1 MKRSST
7 GKRKLADWA
16 FHPALRR
23 SGIAAP
29 LWGFALGIC
38 VGATMLPGC
47 AQSHVQ
53 VAGGT
58 SLAPQPLLLQADQGE
73 RRSRLPRPGIDVKHI
88 PNFIIKVDPQN
99 GNSPDLVLIT
109 EELLPGAVIP
119 WHRHLDQDEIVYTE
133 NGTVYAQVGDRTESL
148 GPHATIFIPRKTWV
162 TIKNSGQTT
171 VRLLAVFNHPDFA
184 QFLRCTSVPAGQQ
197 GHALTRT
204 QVDTCYRSGDAEHR

>member
-1 MKRSST
+1 MTFR
-7 GKRKLADWA
+7 
-16 FHPALRR
+16 P
-23 SGIAAP
+23 
-29 LWGFALGIC
+29 
-38 VGATMLPGC
+38 
-47 AQSHVQ
+47 
-53 VAGGT
+53 
-58 SLAPQPLLLQADQGE
+58 
-73 RRSRLPRPGIDVKHI
+73 SRLPPTGPRFSSRRLVIPAVAVFDKPGRYARKPHLSRPAAR
-88 PNFIIKVDPQN
+88 
-99 GNSPDLVLIT
+99 PDLVLIT

-184 QFLRCTSVPAGQQ
+184 QFLRCISVPAGRQ

-204 QVDTCYRSGDAEHR
+204 QVDTCYRSGDAENR